1 MPHDLCATPQRS
13 YDDEDDDLDDDD
25 DDAMLMDTSMGG
37 RTTPGAGLG
46 RVGGAPDRFEVS
58 HSPHHRDGLH
68 DADGAH
74 GAFSHAV
81 PSPLVSTG
89 H

>member
-46 RVGGAPDRFEVS
+46 RVGGDLDRSTLDDDLDRGQLDGFGGGL
-58 HSPHHRDGLH
+58 SPSDVLGSGE
-68 DADGAH
+68 DA
-74 GAFSHAV
+74 
-81 PSPLVSTG
+81 
-89 H
+89 